1 MRRPPH
7 GVSMASASEMPHTRA
22 MTHAMASEY
31 GNRRDA
37 LAVLRRAR
45 PQVVERRRFVVKDVA
60 HACDL
65 GERSVALWH
74 NAGGELVAPLLAP
87 RRRLPLRRVWVLVE
101 QQYAVQEAGYV
112 NGPKEASSGN
122 GARTRGAG
130 GGREGAGG
138 SMHPTPGPR

>member
-1 MRRPPH
+1 
-7 GVSMASASEMPHTRA
+7 

-65 GERSVALWH
+65 GERSVALWR

-101 QQYAVQEAGYV
+101 QQYAVQEAEYV
-112 NGPKEASSGN
+112 NGPKEN
-122 GARTRGAG
+122 PL
-130 GGREGAGG
+130 
-138 SMHPTPGPR
+138 HY